1 MWVRVPD
8 PVKLTKIEKEEI
20 IEQTNEIVNQTK
32 VLKEKIKRIDIKSG
46 RIYFYEW
53 VEQKGKYGIPIK
65 PLIEGKYIE
74 MPFARV
80 TLYEKAGKKC
90 SAEYQRY
97 NGKWF
102 TLIEGSIT
110 ECLLFISDNM
120 ESFY

>member
-1 MWVRVPD
+1 MWVRVPE
-8 PVKLTKIEKEEI
+8 PVKLSKTEKEEMIKQTSEI
-20 IEQTNEIVNQTK
+20 ISRTN
-32 VLKEKIKRIDIKSG
+32 VLKEKIKRFDIKSG

-53 VEQKGKYGIPIK
+53 VEQKGNSGIPIK

-80 TLYEKAGKKC
+80 TLYEKVGDNC
-90 SAEYQRY
+90 SAEYLRY

-102 TLIEGSIT
+102 SLIEGSIS
-110 ECLLFISDNM
+110 ECLLFISNNM